1 MYLGESLSVIRQESH
16 NTKHIK
22 KKRDFRHLHS
32 DRRTYHYI
40 YNQPKFNELS
50 QKLNSEVGQVNVTKS
65 PPETPAEHSITAAQA
80 IGSQDQQL
88 RRGGQSGDDG
98 QDIGGVSHTF
108 AGWR

>member
-1 MYLGESLSVIRQESH
+1 MIRQESH

-32 DRRTYHYI
+32 DRRTYHCI

-50 QKLNSEVGQVNVTKS
+50 QKLNSEVGQVNVIKS
-65 PPETPAEHSITAAQA
+65 PSAEHSITAAQA

-108 AGWR
+108 AGSR

>member
-50 QKLNSEVGQVNVTKS
+50 QKLNSEVGQVNVIKS
-65 PPETPAEHSITAAQA
+65 PPAEHSITAAQA

>member
-32 DRRTYHYI
+32 DRRTYHCI
-40 YNQPKFNELS
+40 YNQPKFLELS
-50 QKLNSEVGQVNVTKS
+50 QKLNSEVGQVNVIKS
-65 PPETPAEHSITAAQA
+65 PSAEHSITAAQA
-80 IGSQDQQL
+80 IGSQDQEL